1 MANGR
6 LGKQKVAA
14 KATAEIY
21 KNTSGA
27 EASVSVVG
35 QSTLGTD
42 LYLHI
47 DDGSDALTT
56 SSTFVTEA
64 YNARYVAYLAGNTA
78 ISDPAAT
85 YIGRFSFFDTTTTT
99 TYGLDTQF
107 EAYVNSNTTTYTFQS
122 QTEYFITSN
131 TFMPYETWKN
141 VRADAVRMQTIG
153 TATFNGIYFWDETV
167 AEVSEEDYYNRVIN
181 GNTTGATQDVGF
193 SGGYYDRGVAV
204 DPWATE
210 RMYSLSVGAS
220 GSLFASMLKPTD
232 TTFSV
237 NATTSGNSWF
247 NQLVTN
253 NPTQPSAIYNY
264 RHLHLQKEVGVGEG
278 CGADNRIAINVF
290 GSAFHDSSQT
300 AATMVRDMVYDS
312 YRKVIRWNL
321 GGSTRRG
328 GQVVYFQYNPSDAL
342 HYLCYYDTNTSQMYL
357 AALNASTAVDTINN
371 NTTISMAA
379 GGAQGDA
386 YGLVHTDLS
395 LTVAS
400 PFEFSLNQD
409 NSARCT
415 FIGTTA
421 SPLWAL
427 VFMRYN
433 DNTSSHTYY
442 STDLKTWQR
451 STVYYGSVDYTR
463 VTQDTTIT
471 SNGGVVTGVKSNILN
486 VGTDGVLEQGTS
498 FGQYERTGLVLSDN
512 DRVVVYNSG
521 SNECVV
527 QVMGYEGV

>member
-14 KATAEIY
+14 KVTAEIY

-35 QSTLGTD
+35 QSTLGTG

-56 SSTFVTEA
+56 SSTLATEA
-64 YNARYVAYLAGNTA
+64 YNARYVDYSAGNTA
-78 ISDPAAT
+78 LPDPAAT
-85 YIGRFSFFDTTTTT
+85 YAGRFSFFDTTTTT
-99 TYGLDTQF
+99 TYGFDTQF

-122 QTEYFITSN
+122 QTEYFMTSN

-141 VRADAVRMQTIG
+141 VRADAVRMQTLG
-153 TATFNGIYFWDETV
+153 TASFSRIYNWDETV
-167 AEVSEEDYYNRVIN
+167 DEVSEEDYYNRVIN
-181 GNTTGATQDVGF
+181 GDYTGSSNSQ
-193 SGGYYDRGVAV
+193 SLSYYDRGAAV

-210 RMYSLSVGAS
+210 RMYSLSVGSS
-220 GSLFASMLKPTD
+220 GSLYATMQKPTD
-232 TTFSV
+232 TGFGANGVSS
-237 NATTSGNSWF
+237 TTSWYNQYVNSG
-247 NQLVTN
+247 
-253 NPTQPSAIYNY
+253 PSATSATYNY
-264 RHLHLQKEVGVGEG
+264 RYLHLQKEVAVGEG
-278 CGADNRIAINVF
+278 CGAENRIAINVF
-290 GSAFHDSSQT
+290 GDAFHDSSQT
-300 AATMVRDMVYDS
+300 AATMARDMVHES
-312 YRKVIRWNL
+312 YKKLIQWNL
-321 GGSTRRG
+321 GGTTRRG

-357 AALNASTAVDTINN
+357 AALNASTAVETIANN
-371 NTTISMAA
+371 SVVSMAA

-451 STVYYGSVDYTR
+451 STDYFGSVDYTK

-498 FGQYERTGLVLSDN
+498 FSQYERTGLVLSNN
-512 DRVVVYNSG
+512 DRVIVYNSG